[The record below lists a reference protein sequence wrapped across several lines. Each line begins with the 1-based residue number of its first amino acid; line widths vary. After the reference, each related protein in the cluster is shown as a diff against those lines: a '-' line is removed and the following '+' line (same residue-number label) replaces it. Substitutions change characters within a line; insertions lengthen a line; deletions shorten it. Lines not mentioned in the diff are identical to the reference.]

1 MYQGFKRLQNWNPPF
16 QQVVG
21 LYKIETLA
29 WSTLQVAIKLEPCGV
44 FFFMKPCDAAGSERS
59 SMRNAHGGK
68 ERMNKHEQILRSNII
83 QVDPT
88 HIDWFISQYGRLF
101 FPAFFPATRASEGEK
116 RCLLSLTGPWMSLK
130 GWPSIKLGFC

>member
-1 MYQGFKRLQNWNPPF
+1 MEHIAGS
-16 QQVVG
+16 
-21 LYKIETLA
+21 YKIGTQ
-29 WSTLQVAIKLEPCGV
+29 WS

-88 HIDWFISQYGRLF
+88 HIDWFIFQYGRLF

-116 RCLLSLTGPWMSLK
+116 RCLLSLTGPWMSFK
-130 GWPSIKLGFC
+130 GMALYKIRVWRNLR